1 MAYILGKWDFFGM
14 TLHVDS
20 HVLIPRDDTCAVTE
34 LALKAAQQLDEFLTC
49 GNIRNSVNFPTVGIP
64 VSGNPRVCIMNKN
77 VPNMLSQITTAFSAQ
92 NINIE
97 HLANG
102 SKGEIAYTIVE
113 TNVEADKDILERLK
127 NIDGVFGVRTF
138 V

>member
-1 MAYILGKWDFFGM
+1 
-14 TLHVDS
+14 
-20 HVLIPRDDTCAVTE
+20 
-34 LALKAAQQLDEFLTC
+34 
-49 GNIRNSVNFPTVGIP
+49 
-64 VSGNPRVCIMNKN
+64 MNKN
-77 VPNMLSQITTAFSAQ
+77 VPNMLSQITTAFSSQ

-113 TNVEADKDILERLK
+113 TNVEADADILERLN

-138 V
+138 A